1 MLMKVLIFKLQA
13 SSMALLLLLSTISWT
28 VEKHIC
34 KGAVT
39 DIAFFSQ
46 PRDCC
51 MEESFTTGFNNSQCC
66 GDEVFTLAGQN
77 ELHFNG
83 IDFDFLPSVFLT
95 VDRISVVHPFHALS
109 KKEGNPSSYPRPL
122 QMRDLNILHQVFLI

>member
-1 MLMKVLIFKLQA
+1 MKVLIFKLQA
-13 SSMALLLLLSTISWT
+13 ISMALLLLLSTISWT
-28 VEKHIC
+28 VGMHIC
-34 KGAVT
+34 QGKVT

-46 PRDCC
+46 AADCC
-51 MEESFTTGFNNSQCC
+51 MESGVTTIPNDKECC
-66 GDEVFTLAGQN
+66 GDEIRTLAGQN

-95 VDRISVVHPFHALS
+95 IDRISVVHPFHALS

-122 QMRDLNILHQVFLI
+122 QVRDLNILHQVFLI